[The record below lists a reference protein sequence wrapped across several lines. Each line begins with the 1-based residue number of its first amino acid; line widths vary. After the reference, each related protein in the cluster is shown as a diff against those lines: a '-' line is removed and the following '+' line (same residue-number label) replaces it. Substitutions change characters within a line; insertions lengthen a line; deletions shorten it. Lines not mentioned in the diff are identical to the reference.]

1 MSFLN
6 HHYHNVSVDSSL
18 LWKIPA
24 LLYTVMYFIKRKA
37 ECSHRLYTLWSSDK
51 STYKN
56 TSNSTLPVAVWSPF
70 HDHTYEMNIPRH
82 CKVWRSAGVYM
93 QQIRI
98 IESYL
103 KSWANHTVSLSL
115 FLLWSTIQYQKLSW
129 TTYSRFF
136 LCLEICRGIILSS
149 VVPTYFP
156 KFF

>member
-18 LWKIPA
+18 LWKVPA

-56 TSNSTLPVAVWSPF
+56 TSNNTLHVAVWSPF
-70 HDHTYEMNIPRH
+70 HDQYIWNEHSQTLQSMAKCRCIHATNTDQR
-82 CKVWRSAGVYM
+82 A
-93 QQIRI
+93 IR
-98 IESYL
+98 
-103 KSWANHTVSLSL
+103 NHERITHLSLL

-129 TTYSRFF
+129 TTYSWFS